1 MGCGSGP
8 GPRVEIAV
16 RLKLWLGG
24 AVALVVAGLL
34 CLVSPRLGGFALIVL
49 ALGAVVAFAFRFL

>member
-1 MGCGSGP
+1 
-8 GPRVEIAV
+8 VEIAV